1 MTIRFVNSGACV
13 ASVRWYRV
21 SSKRLQTIA
30 AVSYEFG
37 LVFG

>member
-1 MTIRFVNSGACV
+1 MIMNNFMVYFY